1 MLTTLSFDDAHDWA
15 TRNPSAI
22 AWSTMLQDIT
32 RQADQEGWN
41 PSIRQSE
48 VYCRL
53 ITKQVQRAYDYH
65 KRIQEDEAALANVPP
80 LASGRQRVSGRFVSC
95 KYRST
100 HYGETLKGLFKCVDG
115 NKIWLTVP
123 AAVRD
128 EGGVEVIKSLTIA
141 MSVDVTA
148 KEPHFGFGNRP
159 TQVQITNE
167 PEHDHD
173 ADAAAY
179 DAERINERAQED
191 TRTTRPRP
199 SKRI

>member
-1 MLTTLSFDDAHDWA
+1 
-15 TRNPSAI
+15 
-22 AWSTMLQDIT
+22 
-32 RQADQEGWN
+32 
-41 PSIRQSE
+41 
-48 VYCRL
+48 
-53 ITKQVQRAYDYH
+53 
-65 KRIQEDEAALANVPP
+65 
-80 LASGRQRVSGRFVSC
+80 
-95 KYRST
+95 
-100 HYGETLKGLFKCVDG
+100 LKGLFKCVDG

-191 TRTTRPRP
+191 SNPDEDLTNHADYSAAPIEADLGMGRQPIGQSLP
-199 SKRI
+199 DYAAHVQASKLNVLWSERNGTVHNESLTPEEAREWLASLRVVEPCADKAAAFARVAKANAVQVALLRAGHTL